1 MPYSL
6 VFKNIKNASKILLF
20 LLIFFCY
27 HTSFAKDNLKKNN
40 KIITKKHKIS
50 KKHQVKKEKFIFKNP
65 KPNPQQNNQT
75 NFPLNKTDYFL
86 EIELTQ
92 QNCDKT
98 IVSKCFFADSFF
110 EKAYFHPTT
119 LHIFNDKILA
129 TQLVYHNNFI
139 QKNNPKIINQNY
151 NFTTIKQNKISFS
164 VFEGNLTN
172 LYFSTINNENKSDPC
187 LSVDKLFLHEQLYNN
202 LTTQD
207 IFFKV
212 PNKSELKQLGLFEY
226 NQQKYAVLYNG
237 QNKSWQTIDNLIL
250 CQNIPQENSQN
261 ILWQKTFTQEQC
273 SQKLA
278 CLTQNTTKSSETCK
292 ILSNIDL
299 EICFLQE
306 KCSEVFEINK
316 CLITKNNL
324 HE

>member
-6 VFKNIKNASKILLF
+6 VFKNIKNASKILFF

-27 HTSFAKDNLKKNN
+27 HASFAKNNVKKNN

-50 KKHQVKKEKFIFKNP
+50 KKHQVKKEKFIFKNLEP
-65 KPNPQQNNQT
+65 DHQQNKQPNIT
-75 NFPLNKTDYFL
+75 LSKNDYFFT
-86 EIELTQ
+86 IELTP
-92 QNCDKT
+92 QNCNNT
-98 IVSKCFFADSFF
+98 IISKCFFADSLL

-119 LHIFNDKILA
+119 LYIFSDKILA
-129 TQLVYHNNFI
+129 IQLTYH
-139 QKNNPKIINQNY
+139 KNNLQKSYPKIINKNY
-151 NFTTIKQNKISFS
+151 TFTTINQNKISFS
-164 VFEGNLTN
+164 VLEGNITD
-172 LYFSTINNENKSDPC
+172 LYLSSTANENKSEPC
-187 LSVDKLFLHEQLYNN
+187 LFADKLFLHQKLYNN

-207 IFFKV
+207 IFFKIY
-212 PNKSELKQLGLFEY
+212 NKSELNQIDLFEY
-226 NQQKYAVLYNG
+226 NQQKYAILYNN

-250 CQNIPQENSQN
+250 CQNKFQENSQN
-261 ILWQKTFTQEQC
+261 ILWEKTFTQEQC
-273 SQKLA
+273 SQKLD

-316 CLITKNNL
+316 CIVTKNNL